1 MNWLL
6 IAILLILVGN
16 LIWGWKKGFIS
27 VAISLVSWVVVLV
40 ACYIATPIV
49 SGVILEATPLAEII
63 QETVS
68 EELNEVVDK
77 AIEGAAGAL
86 NQEAIAE
93 IEAQIPE
100 QIKASILGEHENI
113 ADLIT
118 SAGDIQIDTTALA
131 ETASYLIALVIVMIV
146 TRIALVV
153 VEKALNLVAKLPLIG
168 EANALLGIGA
178 GIAKGVIW
186 CWVVMTVIALL
197 AYTGTNTELLTLVNE
212 SEILIWLYENNLI
225 MNVLSGVL

>member
-63 QETVS
+63 RETVS